1 MCETLDD
8 AALIAG
14 IAGESRAESAAAAR
28 RFAFIAEF
36 VDRRTAES
44 EDTVV
49 WWACDDWDAASAE
62 VAAALN
68 IGQRSAS
75 RLMRIAVALRDRLPL
90 VAAQFA
96 EGAVST
102 RVVETLTWRTRLI
115 DDTQTMAAVDAQ
127 LASRIAE
134 FGAMTIAEL
143 EGAVDK
149 VVDSVDPAAVR
160 RTRTAVRSRGVWFG
174 HPDDETGITSV
185 HARLTNVDAVALKN
199 RVGAMS
205 SGPCPDDPRTKGQR
219 LSDAMGVLGHYGDR
233 LTCRCGDPE
242 CPAAGTDPR
251 AANTM
256 VHVFA
261 EPAAVHGPVDRYLDG
276 DHESN
281 PIPYFEPTPT
291 PEPEPTPEP
300 VRKPPEPEP
309 KPWTPQSV
317 HPGRG
322 GAVVLGGG
330 VVPAPLVRQLIA
342 DGAKVKE
349 LTVPDDICASYR
361 PSVAM
366 DCFVRMRDMT
376 CRFPG
381 CSRPADFCDVDH
393 TTPWPTGVTHPSNTK
408 CLCRIHHLLKTFW
421 LGWSDR
427 QLPDGTVVWTSPTG
441 HVYTTVPA
449 SRALF
454 PQWDT
459 TTAALPPPPTPP
471 PPMTPSEIA
480 ARAAM
485 MPRRRRT
492 RAAEEARRLAAERA
506 RNEAYLAQRDRP
518 PPDAHGP
525 GMQ

>member
-36 VDRRTAES
+36 VDRRTADS

-205 SGPCPDDPRTKGQR
+205 SGQCPDDPRTKGQR

-242 CPAAGTDPR
+242 CPAAGIDPR

-309 KPWTPQSV
+309 KPWTPQSA

-330 VVPAPLVRQLIA
+330 VVPAPLVAQLIA

-393 TTPWPTGVTHPSNTK
+393 TTPWPTGVTH
-408 CLCRIHHLLKTFW
+408 
-421 LGWSDR
+421 
-427 QLPDGTVVWTSPTG
+427 
-441 HVYTTVPA
+441 
-449 SRALF
+449 
-454 PQWDT
+454 
-459 TTAALPPPPTPP
+459 
-471 PPMTPSEIA
+471 
-480 ARAAM
+480 
-485 MPRRRRT
+485 RRT
-492 RAAEEARRLAAERA
+492 PNAYAEFITCSRRSGSAGRTGSSLTAR
-506 RNEAYLAQRDRP
+506 
-518 PPDAHGP
+518 
-525 GMQ
+525 

>member
-1 MCETLDD
+1 MCEAFDD
-8 AALIAG
+8 AALVAG

-28 RFAFIAEF
+28 RFALIAEF
-36 VDRRTAES
+36 VDRRTADS

-49 WWACDDWDAASAE
+49 WWACDDWAAASAE

-68 IGQRSAS
+68 IGQRAAS
-75 RLMRIAVALRDRLPL
+75 RLMRIAVALRDRLPR
-90 VAAQFA
+90 VATLFA
-96 EGAVST
+96 EGAVNA
-102 RVVETLTWRTRLI
+102 RVVEMLTWRTRLI
-115 DDTQTMAAVDAQ
+115 NDTQTMAAVDAQ

-149 VVDSVDPAAVR
+149 VVDSADPAAVR

-185 HARLTNVDAVALKN
+185 HARLTNIDAVALRN
-199 RVGAMS
+199 RIGAMS
-205 SGPCPDDPRTKGQR
+205 SRICSDDPRTKGQR

-242 CPAAGTDPR
+242 CPAAGVDPR
-251 AANTM
+251 ATNTM

-261 EPAAVHGPVDRYLDG
+261 EPAAVHGAVDRYLDG

-281 PIPYFEPTPT
+281 PIPYFEPTP
-291 PEPEPTPEP
+291 EPEPGPERAPEP
-300 VRKPPEPEP
+300 VESPPGPGPESQP
-309 KPWTPQSV
+309 TRL
-317 HPGRG
+317 GRG
-322 GAVVLGGG
+322 GAVVVGGG
-330 VVPAPLVRQLIA
+330 IVPAPLVAQLVA

-349 LTVPDDICASYR
+349 LTVPDDILASYR

-366 DCFVRMRDMT
+366 DCYVRMRDMT

-393 TTPWPTGVTHPSNTK
+393 TTPWPSGVTHPSNTK

-441 HVYTTVPA
+441 QVYTTVPG

-459 TTAALPPPPTPP
+459 TTATLPPPPTPRP
-471 PPMTPSEIA
+471 PTTLSEIA

-492 RAAEEARRLAAERA
+492 RAADEARRIAAERA
-506 RNEAYLAQRDRP
+506 RNEAYLAERDRP
-518 PPDAHGP
+518 PPNAHRP
-525 GMQ
+525 DRQ